1 MPIHGSFEGRRS
13 ICTSRG
19 RRPTIVVPLV
29 IVLHYVTKWKDA
41 KGLSRED
48 EKMLEEIWE
57 SAQKMESRINTLE
70 TILDEQ
76 APDWRKRV

>member
-1 MPIHGSFEGRRS
+1 MGEVLGIIMVSF
-13 ICTSRG
+13 
-19 RRPTIVVPLV
+19 VLPLI
-29 IVLHYVTKWKDA
+29 IVLHYMTKWKES

-70 TILDEQ
+70 TILDAQ
-76 APDWRKRV
+76 APDWRRRV

>member
-1 MPIHGSFEGRRS
+1 MIMGEIIAVILVS
-13 ICTSRG
+13 
-19 RRPTIVVPLV
+19 VVLPLV
-29 IVLHYVTKWKDA
+29 VVLHYVTKWKDA

-57 SAQKMESRINTLE
+57 SAQKMESRINSLE

>member
-1 MPIHGSFEGRRS
+1 MGEIIAILFA
-13 ICTSRG
+13 
-19 RRPTIVVPLV
+19 TIVAPLV